1 MVRPQSGSKLL
12 LDEYPLIVLPSLAVA
27 LGLNEAIVLQQVHY
41 LLQISKHVI
50 EGRKWVY
57 NSYPNWCLI
66 FPFLSERT
74 IKRTIYAL
82 EEQGILLSDCFNKL
96 KLDKTKW
103 YSIDYDQLD
112 KIIAAKESLIHS
124 KTSSPAAE
132 EELLRKLGL
141 S

>member
-41 LLQISKHVI
+41 LLQISKHTI
-50 EGRKWVY
+50 KDRKWVY

-66 FPFLSERT
+66 FPFMSERT

>member
-112 KIIAAKESLIHS
+112 KIIAAKELLIHS

>member
-112 KIIAAKESLIHS
+112 KVIAAKESLINN

>member
-112 KIIAAKESLIHS
+112 KVIATKESLINS

>member
-66 FPFLSERT
+66 FPFMSERT

-112 KIIAAKESLIHS
+112 KVIAAKESLINS

>member
-112 KIIAAKESLIHS
+112 KIIATKESLINS

>member
-66 FPFLSERT
+66 FPFMSERT

-112 KIIAAKESLIHS
+112 KVIATKESLINS

>member
-124 KTSSPAAE
+124 KTSSTAAE

>member
-1 MVRPQSGSKLL
+1 MVRTQSGSKLL

-66 FPFLSERT
+66 FPFMSERT

-112 KIIAAKESLIHS
+112 KVIAAKESLINN

>member
-112 KIIAAKESLIHS
+112 KVIAAKESLINS